1 VVREPPPDVV
11 KHAYDDALAFYKA
24 TLQQGKGEAWLDNA
38 SSVQD
43 VLDVL
48 ETSQSRFQSRNAK
61 RWKPVATAVTWW
73 KQLSSRMMQYE
84 TVVDSFISSNPE
96 YAALVWGAMKFL
108 FKVTLNYEECSSR
121 LAQAFAEIGAVLP
134 QAEFVS
140 QLYPTAR
147 IRAALANTYAQIV
160 DFCVRATKWY
170 EKLRRTSIKKVLGAA
185 FKTWPLEFQ
194 DIRNNIQT
202 QFTRLRE
209 LSAIAHQAETR
220 DINVRVIQLKALL
233 NQARQQ
239 PFIHAFGRVTP
250 AIRK

>member
-1 VVREPPPDVV
+1 M
-11 KHAYDDALAFYKA
+11 
-24 TLQQGKGEAWLDNA
+24 
-38 SSVQD
+38 QD

-48 ETSQSRFQSRNAK
+48 EASQSKYQSRNAK

-73 KQLSSRMMQYE
+73 KQLSFRLMQYE
-84 TVVDSFISSNPE
+84 TVVDSFVSSNPE

-108 FKVTLNYEECSSR
+108 FKVTLNHEECSSK
-121 LAQAFAEIGAVLP
+121 LAQAFTEIGAVLP
-134 QAEFVS
+134 QAEFIS

-147 IRAALANTYAQIV
+147 IRATLASTYAQIV

-170 EKLRRTSIKKVLGAA
+170 EKMRRTSIKKVLGAA

-194 DIRNNIQT
+194 DIRNNIEA
-202 QFTRLRE
+202 QFTHLRE

-220 DINVRVIQLKALL
+220 EINVRVVQLRALL
-233 NQARQQ
+233 DQARQQ

-250 AIRK
+250 AIGK

>member
-1 VVREPPPDVV
+1 M
-11 KHAYDDALAFYKA
+11 
-24 TLQQGKGEAWLDNA
+24 
-38 SSVQD
+38 QD

-48 ETSQSRFQSRNAK
+48 EASQTKYQSRSAK

-84 TVVDSFISSNPE
+84 TVIDSFVSSNPE

-108 FKVTLNYEECSSR
+108 FKSTLNYEECSSR

-134 QAEFVS
+134 QAEFIS

-147 IRAALANTYAQIV
+147 IRAALANAYAQVV
-160 DFCVRATKWY
+160 DFCIRATKWY
-170 EKLRRTSIKKVLGAA
+170 EKMRKNSLKKMLGAA

-194 DIRNNIQT
+194 DIRNNIDT
-202 QFTRLRE
+202 QFRRLRE

-220 DINVRVIQLKALL
+220 EINVRVVQLRALL
-233 NQARQQ
+233 DQARQQ
-239 PFIHAFGRVTP
+239 PFIHAFGESESRPPPSGDGVALGTD
-250 AIRK
+250 